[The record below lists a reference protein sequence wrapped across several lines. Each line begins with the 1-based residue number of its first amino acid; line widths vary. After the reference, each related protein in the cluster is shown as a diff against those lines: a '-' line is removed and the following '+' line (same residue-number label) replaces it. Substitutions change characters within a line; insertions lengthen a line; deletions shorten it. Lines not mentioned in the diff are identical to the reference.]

1 MEKDMK
7 GVIEMTSEKLRN
19 EKEEERWLMM
29 WNGWETKRVGE
40 GEGERERE
48 RERRGG

>member
-1 MEKDMK
+1 MK
-7 GVIEMTSEKLRN
+7 K
-19 EKEEERWLMM
+19 M

-48 RERRGG
+48 RERRGV